1 MSIRPQISEGRAGS
15 PSRPQSGLAR
25 ALLSDRS
32 VRSVRSVSLIFG
44 ALATLAFFSAGGSS
58 VTDKIRDL
66 REKAATRGTPHV
78 RLFAV
83 DRRAAYAAAVAA
95 LPKVGLQYQR
105 GGAAQGELEAIT
117 EQSAEGNGN
126 RRSQLVLTVR
136 FADTL
141 DGSSEVRVWLEEYLE
156 TDPGKSS
163 GRATGAP
170 APDLALYE
178 AFFNA
183 LAAGLKK

>member
-1 MSIRPQISEGRAGS
+1 MVTQRRRGRG
-15 PSRPQSGLAR
+15 G
-25 ALLSDRS
+25 RS
-32 VRSVRSVSLIFG
+32 VRN
-44 ALATLAFFSAGGSS
+44 LAFLAFGVLAFCSAGCSS
-58 VTDKIRDL
+58 ITDRIRDL

-78 RLFAV
+78 RTFAV
-83 DRRAAYAAAVAA
+83 DRRTAYAAAVAA

-105 GGAAQGELEAIT
+105 GGAAQGELEAISA
-117 EQSAEGNGN
+117 QSAAGNGN

-136 FADTL
+136 LVDTL
-141 DGSSEVRVWLEEYLE
+141 DGGAEVRAWLEEYIE
-156 TDPGKSS
+156 TDARKLS

-183 LAAGLKK
+183 LEAELKK

>member
-1 MSIRPQISEGRAGS
+1 MTTNSDGRAG
-15 PSRPQSGLAR
+15 PLAR
-25 ALLSDRS
+25 PRFGLERATLSDRS
-32 VRSVRSVSLIFG
+32 VRSVRSVGLVFG
-44 ALATLAFFSAGGSS
+44 ALAAVALALTGCSS

-78 RLFAV
+78 RTFAV
-83 DRRAAYAAAVAA
+83 DRRTAYAAAVAA

-105 GGAAQGELEAIT
+105 GGAAQGELEAISA
-117 EQSAEGNGN
+117 QSAEGNGS

-141 DGSSEVRVWLEEYLE
+141 DGGSEVRAWLEEYIE
-156 TDPGKSS
+156 TDARKSA

-170 APDLALYE
+170 APDLSLYE
-178 AFFNA
+178 AFFRA
-183 LAAGLKK
+183 LEAGLKK

>member
-1 MSIRPQISEGRAGS
+1 MTGILALGVLILSSTGCASIA
-15 PSRPQSGLAR
+15 
-25 ALLSDRS
+25 
-32 VRSVRSVSLIFG
+32 
-44 ALATLAFFSAGGSS
+44 
-58 VTDKIRDL
+58 DKIRDL
-66 REKAATRGTPHV
+66 REKTATRGTPHV
-78 RLFAV
+78 RTFSV
-83 DRRAAYAAAVAA
+83 DRRTAYAAAVAA

-105 GGAAQGELEAIT
+105 GGAAQGELEAMS
-117 EQSAEGNGN
+117 EQAAAGNGN

-136 FADTL
+136 LADTL
-141 DGSSEVRVWLEEYLE
+141 DGGTEVKAWLEEYIE
-156 TDPGKSS
+156 TDARKSS